1 MAIIK
6 EKSKL
11 MKMIKKSKKIFIMA
25 HKNMDLDALGSS
37 VGLYN
42 ILQTKKKDCY
52 LVINEKNHEA
62 GVEKVLNELTGI
74 LDIIRG
80 EDIEEK
86 LDSNPNKNL
95 LIILDTN
102 NKELVQDKE
111 ILHKISRKVIID
123 HHNKS

>member
-1 MAIIK
+1 MTIIK
-6 EKSKL
+6 SKRKL
-11 MKMIKKSKKIFIMA
+11 MKMIKKSKKIFIMS

-111 ILHKISRKVIID
+111 ILHKISRIKLNQI
-123 HHNKS
+123 

>member
-42 ILQTKKKDCY
+42 ILQTKKKECY
-52 LVINEKNHEA
+52 LVVNEK
-62 GVEKVLNELTGI
+62 
-74 LDIIRG
+74 
-80 EDIEEK
+80 
-86 LDSNPNKNL
+86 
-95 LIILDTN
+95 
-102 NKELVQDKE
+102 
-111 ILHKISRKVIID
+111 
-123 HHNKS
+123 KS